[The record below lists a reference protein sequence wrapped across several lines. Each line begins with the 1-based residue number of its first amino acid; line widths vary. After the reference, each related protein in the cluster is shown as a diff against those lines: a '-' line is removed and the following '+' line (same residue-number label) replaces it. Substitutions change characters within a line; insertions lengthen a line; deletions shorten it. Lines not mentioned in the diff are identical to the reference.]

1 MPVLAARFGSSA
13 EMEVFMERNEY
24 GCKNNKMVNC
34 GNRNG
39 CSSCGWDEDTRNRR
53 LTEIRRQRAKIAGLA
68 SCPFCGRQPFAIHSR
83 AGYSIRCRNGLCL
96 LPAPGIYASLDAA
109 AKVWNRRSFDASP
122 GQIRGYVV
130 NE

>member
-1 MPVLAARFGSSA
+1 
-13 EMEVFMERNEY
+13 MERNEY

-39 CSSCGWDEDTRNRR
+39 CSSCGWDKDTRNRR

-83 AGYSIRCRNGLCL
+83 AGYSIRCRNGLCIM
-96 LPAPGIYASLDAA
+96 PATGISLHWMQQQKCGTAGILTPVPA
-109 AKVWNRRSFDASP
+109 RFEVM
-122 GQIRGYVV
+122 
-130 NE
+130 

>member
-13 EMEVFMERNEY
+13 ELEVLMERIEF

-39 CSSCGWDEDTRNRR
+39 CNTCGWDKETHNRR
-53 LTEIRRQRAKIAGLA
+53 VTEIRKRRAKIAGLA
-68 SCPFCGRQPFAIHSR
+68 SCPFCGRQPRVIHSR
-83 AGYSIRCRNGLCL
+83 AGYSIRCQNGLCIM
-96 LPAPGIYASLDAA
+96 PATGIYATLDAA
-109 AKVWNRRSFDASP
+109 AHVWNRRYYDVGP
-122 GQIRGYVV
+122 GQIRGYTK

>member
-1 MPVLAARFGSSA
+1 MKQVMPVLAARFGSSA
-13 EMEVFMERNEY
+13 EMEVLMERYEY

-39 CSSCGWDEDTRNRR
+39 CSTCGWDEDTRNRR

-83 AGYSIRCRNGLCL
+83 AGYSIRW
-96 LPAPGIYASLDAA
+96 SLHHAGNWYLRFIGCGR
-109 AKVWNRRSFDASP
+109 KSVEPPLF
-122 GQIRGYVV
+122 
-130 NE
+130 